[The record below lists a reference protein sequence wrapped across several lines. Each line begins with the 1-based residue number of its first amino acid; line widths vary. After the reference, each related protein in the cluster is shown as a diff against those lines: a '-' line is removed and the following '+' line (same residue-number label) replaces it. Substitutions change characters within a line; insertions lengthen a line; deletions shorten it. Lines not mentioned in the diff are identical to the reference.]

1 MSASWR
7 MLDNK
12 IKEFIL
18 DLVLGLKAIS
28 IGGLK
33 VQNDIWAQHL
43 TNRRKIWKKRNYQDK
58 VNN

>member
-1 MSASWR
+1 

-33 VQNDIWAQHL
+33 VQNDIRAQHL
-43 TNRRKIWKKRNYQDK
+43 TNRRKYEKNASKHYSRI
-58 VNN
+58 